1 MTIAEILNE
10 EIKAKPFH
18 ESEKQAIIRIWTP
31 IMERVYAQAI
41 EDAAKVA
48 SKACRAGLG
57 GDACGCD
64 KQIKAL
70 LPKGA

>member
-1 MTIAEILNE
+1 MSWFKKQKENEIYTE
-10 EIKAKPFH
+10 GFKEG
-18 ESEKQAIIRIWTP
+18 
-31 IMERVYAQAI
+31 YAQAVQ
-41 EDAAKVA
+41 DAAKVA